1 MAAGTSGNPNRQ
13 KMINLMYLVFI
24 AMVALNVSGEVLNG
38 FEKVGNG
45 LNSMLEGAEQSNI
58 AASNE
63 LQAAYTLHPEKSK
76 NAFLK
81 GKEVQRL
88 ADSVCT
94 LLEQAKQ
101 AIVEKSDGNAF
112 TTIENIKHKDD
123 MNAAP
128 SVMLNPITRLG
139 EKTRHQI
146 DQFRELAASHISS
159 PNKKE
164 ALLKTLS
171 TDKKGNKSWEEQ
183 LFEGMPTIA
192 AITLITKLQTDIRSV
207 EGQVLSQLVKDI
219 DVGDLRV
226 NKVLAQVIPDSRI
239 VMQGGTYKAQIVL
252 SSIDSLAQPEI
263 VVNGKTLP
271 QEAGGVFTAVATRAG
286 TYPIKG
292 TIKMRAGDGSLMSRD
307 FASEYIVTEPMASV
321 SPTMMNVLY
330 AGIDNPLTI
339 AVPGVASEEVSATMS
354 NGTLSRKGNVWI
366 ARPNKVGQESVISV
380 YTTSRD
386 GVKRKIADN
395 RLRTRALPDPL
406 PFIEYKDDKGIVK
419 RFKGGQISKRSLLSA
434 SGIKAAIDD
443 DILDISYRVTGF
455 RLTFFDS
462 MGNAI
467 PEVSNN
473 DQFSSR
479 QLSAIRGL
487 SRGKR
492 FYITDVTA
500 VGPDGISRKIPT
512 IEVIVQ

>member
-1 MAAGTSGNPNRQ
+1 MAVGTSGNPNRQ

-24 AMVALNVSGEVLNG
+24 AMVALNVSGEVLDG
-38 FEKVGNG
+38 FEKVGDG
-45 LNSMLEGAEQSNI
+45 LDSMLEGAEQSNV
-58 AASNE
+58 ATSNE
-63 LQAAYTLHPEKSK
+63 LQAAYTLHPEKSET
-76 NAFLK
+76 AFLK
-81 GKEVQRL
+81 GKEVQLL
-88 ADSVCT
+88 ADSVCQ
-94 LLEQAKQ
+94 LFEQAKL
-101 AIVEKSDGNAF
+101 AIVEKSDGKAY
-112 TTIENIKHKDD
+112 TSIEAIKHKDD
-123 MNAAP
+123 MNAAA
-128 SVMLNPITRLG
+128 SVMLNPVTQMGAKMRKQL
-139 EKTRHQI
+139 EH
-146 DQFRELAASHISS
+146 FRDVATSYIPSED
-159 PNKKE
+159 KKE
-164 ALLKTLS
+164 SILKTLS
-171 TDKKGNKSWEEQ
+171 TEKKNNKTWEEQ

-192 AITLITKLQTDIRSV
+192 AVTLLTKLQTDVRSV

-239 VMQGGTYKAQIVL
+239 VMQGGTYSAQIVL
-252 SSIDSLAQPEI
+252 SSIDSLAKPEI
-263 VVNGKTLP
+263 TVNGNVLP
-271 QEAGGVFTAVATRAG
+271 EGANGVYSVVASRAG
-286 TYPIKG
+286 TYPVKG
-292 TIKMRAGDGSLMSRD
+292 TVKMHAGDGSLVTREFS
-307 FASEYIVTEPMASV
+307 SEYIVTEPMASV

-330 AGIDNPLTI
+330 AGIDNPLSI
-339 AVPGVASEEVSATMS
+339 AVPGVASEEVQATMT
-354 NGTLSRKGNVWI
+354 NGSLSRKGNVWI
-366 ARPNKVGQESVISV
+366 ARPNKVGEECVISV
-380 YTTSRD
+380 YATSRD
-386 GVKRKIADN
+386 GAKRKIADN

-406 PFIEYKDDKGIVK
+406 PFIEYKDEKGVIK
-419 RFKGGQISKRSLLSA
+419 RFKGGQISKRNLLSA

-443 DILDISYRVTGF
+443 DILDISYRVSSF

-467 PEVSNN
+467 PEVSNS